1 MRRLVPVLAGLL
13 ILTGCEQTAPMRIE
27 PGWASCADAI
37 PDTTKAMSSDS
48 LDLPPLD
55 DGFTPTAAVV
65 CATAFE
71 MDPDFSQRN
80 FLTEGRTDDIAG
92 LLAALRLPSEHRWGA
107 CTAID
112 HIIPFVVLL
121 DADNRW
127 VRPGTPSDSCGTIR
141 EEVRDAVT
149 ALKLTPV
156 SKRLIREDLSS
167 GAGKATCAEHWADM
181 VWVRTTTQ
189 TGGPNWSTPG
199 TPPLRDGDEVRLCV
213 YTVADSTRGS
223 LMPTGDLDHDGV
235 LTARQWRP
243 IAAKLG
249 AAGPAPTCDAPATRF
264 ALLRRADNTGGDT
277 YVELDGC
284 RRVMSQ
290 PADGPPR
297 ISTAGEDLIALIA
310 AAR

>member
-181 VWVRTTTQ
+181 VWVRTTTRDRRTQ
-189 TGGPNWSTPG
+189 LVHTGHATAARRRRGAA
-199 TPPLRDGDEVRLCV
+199 VC

-223 LMPTGDLDHDGV
+223 PHADGRPRPRRRPHRQAV
-235 LTARQWRP
+235 APHRREAGRRRAR
-243 IAAKLG
+243 
-249 AAGPAPTCDAPATRF
+249 TN
-264 ALLRRADNTGGDT
+264 LRRPGDAVRAAASRRQHGRRHLRRTGR
-277 YVELDGC
+277 L
-284 RRVMSQ
+284 
-290 PADGPPR
+290 PPR
-297 ISTAGEDLIALIA
+297 DVPAGRRPTSDQHG
-310 AAR
+310 R